1 MAKRQRP
8 RPPLEKESS
17 SFAWSPIRRLMKHAG
32 AAIVARS
39 AVDLL
44 IEHLEKTA
52 FDLTEQART
61 FTMHAN
67 RKKITKKDLLLS
79 IKYK

>member
-1 MAKRQRP
+1 
-8 RPPLEKESS
+8 
-17 SFAWSPIRRLMKHAG
+17 MKQQG
-32 AAIVARS
+32 ATIVARD

-44 IEHLEKTA
+44 IDHLEKTA
-52 FDLTEQART
+52 VALTEQAKA

-67 RKKITKKDLLLS
+67 RKKITKNDLLLA

>member
-1 MAKRQRP
+1 MPKEP
-8 RPPLEKESS
+8 RPPPERASRC
-17 SFAWSPIRRLMKHAG
+17 FAWSPIRRLMKQQG
-32 AAIVARS
+32 ASIVARN

-52 FDLTEQART
+52 IGLTEQARA

-67 RKKITKKDLLLS
+67 RKKITKNDLLLS

>member
-1 MAKRQRP
+1 MSKRHRP
-8 RPPLEKESS
+8 RPPPERVSH
-17 SFAWSPIRRLMKHAG
+17 SFAWSPIRRLMKQEG
-32 AAIVARS
+32 ADIVARD

-44 IEHLEKTA
+44 IDHLEKIA
-52 FDLTEQART
+52 IGLTEQARA
-61 FTMHAN
+61 FTTHAN

>member
-1 MAKRQRP
+1 MSKKP
-8 RPPLEKESS
+8 RPPPERVSH
-17 SFAWSPIRRLMKHAG
+17 SFAWSPIRRLMKQEG
-32 AAIVARS
+32 AAIVARD

-44 IEHLEKTA
+44 IDHLAKIA
-52 FDLTEQART
+52 IGLTEQAQA

-67 RKKITKKDLLLS
+67 RKKITKEDLLLS